1 MNKEGLSRFKRI
13 GGELFERHEI
23 FSKKKDAVSYA
34 KKLKGQK
41 SKAKVVAEISGYIV
55 YRA

>member
-13 GGELFERHEI
+13 GTELFERHEI